1 MVRYI
6 ARLCGPPSEWSNQ
19 NETLVRKLAS
29 AQLQDLLLIAV
40 NLSDSW
46 QAGCMQHACQRPGTG
61 NDLVRATTLY
71 GNSTDCNMP
80 CASNATQVCGGPNAI
95 SLYVDPTY
103 VPPPP
108 PPPAPPGVLS
118 VLNITDLGCWKDEFP
133 PTGRALPSLLL
144 ASATMTV
151 DRCAQLAYSAGWAY
165 FGLQY
170 AAECY
175 VGNNLTEAQKF
186 GLATNCDSV
195 CNSPTVNPVGTCGGG
210 LANSL
215 YALPPQPEG
224 GPAPPPGGGSGTPPA
239 GTPPAPVTTLN
250 VTVLGCWKDEFPPTG
265 RALTL
270 LLASPTMSVEQ
281 CTQLAWSRGY
291 ALAALQYSEE
301 CYAGTNETRATRF
314 GPAANCDSPCRNTT
328 ADPPGSC
335 GGGLANSLYRLPPL
349 APGVTPAPEDGT
361 PVVVV
366 PPAGGGGGGAPP
378 GVIPIPETTLNVTAL
393 GCWKDEFPPTGRAL
407 PTLLLASPT
416 MSVEQCTQLAW
427 SRGYA
432 LAALQYSE
440 ECYAGTNE
448 TLATRFGPA
457 TNCDSPCRNATAD
470 PPGSCGGGL
479 ANSLYRLPPLAQ
491 GVSPAPEDG
500 TPVVVVPPP
509 VVPPSPVPAGQL
521 STLNITSLGC
531 WMDQPTRAV
540 PTLLAT
546 SPTMTVDT
554 CAQLAYASRL
564 RYNVFAVQ
572 YGFECYAGR
581 NETAAL
587 QYGPSNGC
595 QTVCPNPAENPV
607 GTCGGGLAN
616 SVYRLPARPQLPKA
630 PLPPGTNYTGCF
642 RDAVERLV
650 PNALAPAVNMSIAE
664 CAWRAK
670 AAEYTVFALQ
680 FGGECWGGF
689 DLELAQSAG
698 QLSEDDCSIPCPVG
712 DDLCGGPNANS
723 LYSLPPPV
731 APEGT
736 PEYEY
741 LGCYADDQDLRPAG
755 AEAPDQTISRRMFR
769 RLGQLPN
776 MDSWDCA
783 RRAQSAGYPLFGLT
797 SGEVFPDYGRQCWGA
812 FNLTD
817 VTRNGPST
825 NCTNKCRGW
834 PTSDKCGGD
843 YAISLYQIPNMTY
856 DTGAG
861 GHYQYLREMPVSVA
875 HIMQNTGR
883 DEYLLI
889 EFLDFDHPPT
899 WDGKSTSYLYF
910 RHNNSYKAV
919 SNKRDASC
927 GMWHR
932 MPDGDFMGF
941 SGYFGASGVNYG
953 AVWATMWYH
962 RHAAAAED
970 FGDLAMPYGR
980 WYGGNVLMPDGT
992 SYVTGGDLGPG
1003 SPRALGADIWDPAT
1017 ETYVGRY
1024 NNMGQNAPFLP
1035 LNQPLFDASTS
1046 GGYYPGLWILP
1057 SGAMLFAQ
1065 ATTVQV
1071 INPLTGEALAAA
1083 PPTPKTIYWEYP
1095 LSGTQVL
1102 LQHEALN
1109 PSQKS
1114 TFYFIVFGGANAA
1127 TYYKPCI
1134 DFSLRIQVDVDCT
1147 VSPCSHS
1154 MGQWE
1159 EETMPG
1165 PRCQHD
1171 STVLPNGKVLLIN
1184 GVEEGYSGLGYFP
1197 SPNNVPINEPWI
1209 YDPAAPAGKR
1219 YRRTGAYTDIPR
1231 FYHATAVMTSYGDVL
1246 LGGSTIAAGFTS
1258 YHMADF
1264 NITTYKHQDFRIE
1277 YFVPHYIIGPR
1288 PTLEFVPTVVEYGT
1302 SFTVTLAANT
1312 SATSIATVALVDAG
1326 TTTHS
1331 SNMATRNQKLEFSV
1345 SGAHELTV
1353 TAPANTFM
1361 APPTFYLLFVVG
1373 QDEKYSEGHWFKLK
1387 GPWSTTPLS
1396 LPHSAQ
1402 FVSVASTQAETE
1414 FVPWSVSALG
1424 SEASLT
1430 TQVPQARGSGQ
1441 YGMALQAVDSQ
1452 PILLTGPAVT
1462 LDEGTRMHLFVWAR
1476 TPAADSQVNLEFLL
1490 LDSAEERAGYNFDDF
1505 SMTTGVVNAKY
1516 EQFPLGGLVVNAT
1529 GSYRPALRITG
1540 MAPGMALHLDDF
1552 EVSTITAA
1560 AYASSLAA
1568 ARAGTHTTGQLGTRR
1583 LQSAA
1588 ADPASAAPKPRK
1600 ILQKAPPS
1608 SPAAEQHP
1616 EAAKHT
1622 ALNAYLGSLY
1632 LAPLPAADEQ
1642 LKAEL
1647 EEREVANVTLLD
1659 MEMPGIPRYM
1669 EGAHQHVHVINP

>member
-1 MVRYI
+1 MTIEVCEGL
-6 ARLCGPPSEWSNQ
+6 ARTRGMSVFGLQ
-19 NETLVRKLAS
+19 YS
-29 AQLQDLLLIAV
+29 AECYGSRNITAV
-40 NLSDSW
+40 
-46 QAGCMQHACQRPGTG
+46 
-61 NDLVRATTLY
+61 TTAY
-71 GNSTDCNMP
+71 GNSTNCNMP
-80 CASNATQVCGGPNAI
+80 CSGNATQTCGGPNAL
-95 SLYVDPTY
+95 SLYYDASK
-103 VPPPP
+103 VPPEV
-108 PPPAPPGVLS
+108 APVPGGNLS
-118 VLNITDLGCWKDEFP
+118 TLNILRLGCWKDEFP
-133 PTGRALPSLLL
+133 PAGRALPNLL
-144 ASATMTV
+144 AANSIMTV
-151 DRCAQLAYSAGWAY
+151 DMCARLAAAANYTVFA
-165 FGLQY
+165 LQY
-170 AAECY
+170 AFECY
-175 VGNNLTEAQKF
+175 AGNNETEARKF
-186 GLATNCDSV
+186 GVADNCDSP
-195 CNSPTVNPVGTCGGG
+195 CTNPAINPLGTCGGG

-215 YALPPQPEG
+215 YRFANSTPSPSPSPSPVVPPPVV
-224 GPAPPPGGGSGTPPA
+224 PSPSPVAPPPVVPSPPPVA
-239 GTPPAPVTTLN
+239 PPPVVPSPSPVVPPVVPSPPPVVPSPSPVAPPPVVPPPSPAAPRPLTTLN
-250 VTVLGCWKDEFPPTG
+250 I
-265 RALTL
+265 TL
-270 LLASPTMSVEQ
+270 LA
-281 CTQLAWSRGY
+281 
-291 ALAALQYSEE
+291 
-301 CYAGTNETRATRF
+301 
-314 GPAANCDSPCRNTT
+314 
-328 ADPPGSC
+328 
-335 GGGLANSLYRLPPL
+335 
-349 APGVTPAPEDGT
+349 
-361 PVVVV
+361 
-366 PPAGGGGGGAPP
+366 
-378 GVIPIPETTLNVTAL
+378 
-393 GCWKDEFPPTGRAL
+393 CWKDEFPPTGRAL

-432 LAALQYSE
+432 VAALQYSE

-479 ANSLYRLPPLAQ
+479 ANSLYRLPPLAP

-500 TPVVVVPPP
+500 APVVVVPPP
-509 VVPPSPVPAGQL
+509 VIVPPSPVPAGQL

-680 FGGECWGGF
+680 FGGECWGGY

-712 DDLCGGPNANS
+712 EDLCGGPNANS

-776 MDSWDCA
+776 MDSWECA

-919 SNKRDASC
+919 PNKRDASC

-941 SGYFGASGVNYG
+941 SGYFGASGVNH
-953 AVWATMWYH
+953 ASVWATMWYH

-1114 TFYFIVFGGANAA
+1114 TLYFMVFGGANAA

-1396 LPHSAQ
+1396 LPHNTQ
-1402 FVSVASTQAETE
+1402 FVSAASTQAETK

-1476 TPAADSQVNLEFLL
+1476 TPAAISQVKLEFLL
-1490 LDSAEERAGYNFDDF
+1490 LDSAEERAGYKFDDF
-1505 SMTTGVVNAKY
+1505 SMTTGVVNPNY

-1588 ADPASAAPKPRK
+1588 ADPASAAPKLRK
-1600 ILQKAPPS
+1600 ILQKAPSS
-1608 SPAAEQHP
+1608 SPAAEQLP

-1622 ALNAYLGSLY
+1622 ALNAYLGSMY

-1659 MEMPGIPRYM
+1659 MEMPGIPRFT
-1669 EGAHQHVHVINP
+1669 GWAHQHVHAINP